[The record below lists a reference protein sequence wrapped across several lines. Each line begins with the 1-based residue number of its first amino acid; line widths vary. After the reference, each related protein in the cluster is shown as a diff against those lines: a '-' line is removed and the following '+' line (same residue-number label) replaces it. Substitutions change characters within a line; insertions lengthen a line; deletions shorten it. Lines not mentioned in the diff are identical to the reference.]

1 MINSREIIFNSVR
14 NIGFKDGKPA
24 DEKLILNHSVRKGE
38 NGDLL
43 ILIGANNS
51 GKSNI
56 LNGILWNKYIN
67 GKIIEY
73 YQREI

>member
-43 ILIGANNS
+43 ILIGQITPVNLIYWMEFS
-51 GKSNI
+51 GVNI
-56 LNGILWNKYIN
+56 SM
-67 GKIIEY
+67 E
-73 YQREI
+73 